1 MSSEKTSD
9 IEKSET
15 PSADPNGE
23 GDSQIVVRDRRFW
36 ARKDTEAPEKS
47 KSRLPSVF
55 EKMQDKIEKSE
66 SEIREIR
73 ERAREFKTETEAI
86 RNRLERDGQRKLETT
101 KGQFLREFL
110 DIFDNLQR
118 SISAGQQNPKDEAGF
133 LSLLE
138 GIEMVVQM
146 FHERLKR
153 EGIEKIE
160 LSNQIFD
167 PQWAE
172 AIDVEETTDPTMDN
186 RITAVFQEAYR
197 MGDQVLRPGRV
208 KVARCFKQQNSN
220 NEDISC

>member
-1 MSSEKTSD
+1 MSSEENPKN
-9 IEKSET
+9 EPT
-15 PSADPNGE
+15 PAPLEEQGG
-23 GDSQIVVRDRRFW
+23 GDIVVRDRRFW
-36 ARKDTEAPEKS
+36 ARKDSSSAEKS

-55 EKMQDKIEKSE
+55 EKMQDRLDKTE

-73 ERAREFKTETEAI
+73 ERAREFKSETEAI

-101 KGQFLREFL
+101 KGQFLRDFL

-118 SISAGQQNPKDEAGF
+118 SIDAGQENPKDEAGF
-133 LSLLE
+133 GSLLE
-138 GIEMVVQM
+138 GIQMVVQM

-153 EGIEKIE
+153 EGIERVD
-160 LSNQIFD
+160 LSQQIFD

-172 AIDVEETTDPTMDN
+172 AIDVEETQDQALDN

-208 KVARCFKQQNSN
+208 RVARCFSKPPTNQ
-220 NEDISC
+220 EE